1 MHRSRLARLLL
12 LTLALACQPLLAASF
27 DCAQAGTDIEHR
39 ICQDTEL
46 SDLDSQ
52 LGNLYSGLNEAL
64 DEDGREALLR
74 EQRRWIRQRNDCDA
88 SACLRD
94 LYRRRIDALNAQ
106 WRQHQ
111 YAGQP
116 MKITSVQEESWE
128 NGAAL
133 VVRVSVPVEDQAN
146 WRRYLSVEKAGER
159 QSADHW
165 VRSEDGMAVIYPFV
179 DPATVYEVAIEP
191 GLPAINGNA
200 VIRPGEHRIETRRT
214 EPSASFAG
222 DGHVLS
228 SALRRALPV
237 TTLNIDEVELDLF
250 RIVPDRIGVWS
261 RYTDNQRRYY
271 SQLNEFTDNNDLVHT
286 GRFPIEHRR
295 NQRTTTNL
303 DLSDITALDAPG
315 AYLAVLTVPGRYDY
329 NLETNFFTVSDI
341 GVQVRLNSEQMRV
354 NTHSIETGAAL
365 TGVTLSLYDGSELV
379 GRQRVNGEGEAVFEA
394 FYQQGQTLVAER
406 GEHLTVLRYD
416 RNPLDLSAYDNA
428 LTRHQPTQVFAWGPR
443 DLYRPGE
450 TVDVHALLKDYDG
463 RAVDPVP
470 LNVVLYDATG
480 GRAHVETLN
489 VADSGR
495 YEFDY
500 TLSDSAKTGTWR
512 MTYSIPASGGEI
524 LRDYEF
530 QVEEFLPERMELTL
544 FDGDPTQRRR
554 VATRDRVGIP
564 VRGDYLYGAPAS
576 GNKLDGFVVA
586 EVDRHPFERWD
597 SYFFGL
603 DGESIPNPRQA
614 IPETR
619 LDASGAAE
627 VGIPVDNWTEVQSP
641 LALTASISLYES
653 GGRPV
658 TRGTTVTNILSD
670 TLVGLEPQFRDS
682 PSNRSRPG
690 FKAILTDTGGEL
702 LEGGD
707 YRVQLLREDRNYY
720 WTYSESEGWRWH
732 YDPLDYEVFS
742 TTLEFD
748 GRSPTEFSLP
758 VEWGN
763 YRVEVRDAGNTLVNR
778 YRFRTR
784 WSGWSRASADSL
796 KPDQVLMTFERD
808 RYRPGE
814 VARVTLIPPVDGRA
828 HVTVES
834 NDGVLWRTQTEVSA
848 EGTELTIITGSDW
861 NRHDLYVTATV
872 LTPGDME
879 HSVAPKR
886 AFGFAHLPIRRA
898 DAELDVSIA
907 VPERTQPRRPV
918 TAELRLNDGERPD
931 GPVWVSVAAVDVG
944 VLNITRFETP
954 DPVDYLF
961 GARRYDYRFHDVY
974 GRIIENAGFDYAAQ
988 RFGGGFQQSE
998 AELTRGGD
1006 KPDNEVRIVSLQSRA
1021 VRFDADGRAEV
1032 TLDVPDFNGRLRWMA
1047 VAWSAD
1053 RYGSAEADTQVADP
1067 LVTQLSR
1074 PRFLALGD
1082 ESRLAL
1088 DVSNQSGQ
1096 TQTLTVDFG
1105 VSGALTTDDW
1115 SETLTL
1121 DDGARRTLTFPVRAT
1136 GIGTAPIRAR
1146 IRNENGDVDLTRSW
1160 SLGTRSAYPSVTR
1173 KEQAVLG
1180 EGEAWTPALA
1190 IDDLVAS
1197 TVQARL
1203 VVSKTPPI
1211 DITSHFDALL
1221 RYPYGCTEQSTSSG
1235 YPWALVS
1242 PEAADRFGLRRLIED
1257 RFEQPYTDRFRREQL
1272 EAAVDRVLR
1281 RQNSSGGFGVWS
1293 SDGTE
1298 MNWLTVYVADFLTAA
1313 RDAGAQVPNEALNR
1327 TLDRLDAYLRGRTA
1341 IASRWSSDSRYYEF
1355 ATQAYAAYVLA
1366 RSNRAQLAYLRRL
1379 YEQATTLDSRSGLP
1393 WAQLG
1398 YALDLAGDPDLAANA
1413 YDKARTTDYTA
1424 GYYGYYGSA
1433 LRDGALVY
1441 ALLSHAGEADDAQL
1455 LALFEAVRERRWLST
1470 QERNALFQA
1479 AVAGAA
1485 ESGVHTRALLTTA
1498 NFEQRIDQENAFK
1511 TLIGAADLNSMES
1524 VQSLDGTLYT
1534 SLELVGEQRTPPE
1547 PIANQVSI
1555 RRDYFDPDGQPLT
1568 LDRLNSGDLVL
1579 VRLIAAAEQRV
1590 PDGLIVDLLPAGL
1603 ELENQNLANA
1613 SVDLSKLTLDGES
1626 VTDWRQNGEVQ
1637 HVEYRDD
1644 RFVAAVSL
1652 DTWGDTRVYYL
1663 ARAVTPGDYQVPPP
1677 YVEDM
1682 YRPYYHAVGTTPS
1695 RLIIDP

>member
-1 MHRSRLARLLL
+1 MHSRLARLLL
-12 LTLALACQPLLAASF
+12 FTLVFAFQPALAASF

-39 ICQDTEL
+39 ICQNLEL

-52 LGNLYSGLNEAL
+52 LGNLYSGLSDAL
-64 DEDGREALLR
+64 DEDGRDALR
-74 EQRRWIRQRNDCDA
+74 QDQRRWIGQRNDCG
-88 SACLRD
+88 STACLRD
-94 LYRRRIDALNAQ
+94 LYQQRIDALNDQ
-106 WRQHQ
+106 WRQQQ
-111 YAGQP
+111 YEGQP
-116 MKITSVQEESWE
+116 MKITSVQEESWQ

-146 WRRYLSVEKAGER
+146 WRRYLTVTQSGER
-159 QSADHW
+159 QPADHW

-179 DPATVYEVAIEP
+179 DPDTVYDIAIEP

-200 VIRPGEHRIETRRT
+200 VIQPSEHRIETRRT

-237 TTLNIDEVELDLF
+237 TTLNIDEVELDLY
-250 RIVPDRIGVWS
+250 RIAPDKIGVWS
-261 RYTDNQRRYY
+261 RYTGNQRRYY
-271 SQLNEFTDNNDLVHT
+271 SQVNEFSRANELVHT
-286 GRFPIEHRR
+286 GRFPIEHQR

-303 DLSDITALDAPG
+303 DLSDIAALDEPG
-315 AYLAVLTVPGRYDY
+315 AYVAVLTVPGRYDY

-341 GVQVRLNSEQMRV
+341 GVQVRLNTEQMRV
-354 NTHSIETGAAL
+354 NTHSIETGESL
-365 TGVTLSLYDGSELV
+365 TGVTLSLFNGNELV
-379 GRQRVNGEGEAVFEA
+379 GRQRVNRQGEAVFDA
-394 FYQQGQTLVAER
+394 FYQQGQTLIAEK
-406 GEHLTVLRYD
+406 GDQLTVLRYD

-450 TVDVHALLKDYDG
+450 SVDVYALLKDYDG

-480 GRAHVETLN
+480 SRAHVETLN
-489 VADSGR
+489 ATDSGR
-495 YEFDY
+495 YDFDY
-500 TLSDSAKTGTWR
+500 ALSDTAKTGTWR

-544 FDGDPTQRRR
+544 FDGDPTQRHR
-554 VATRDRVGIP
+554 VATRDRVTIP
-564 VRGDYLYGAPAS
+564 VQGDYLYGAPAS

-586 EVDRHPFERWD
+586 EVDRHPFEAWD
-597 SYFFGL
+597 SYSFGL
-603 DGESIPNPRQA
+603 DGETIPNPRQA
-614 IPETR
+614 IPETT
-619 LDASGAAE
+619 LGSDGSKDVE
-627 VGIPVDNWTEVQSP
+627 FTVQNWTEVQSP

-658 TRGTTVTNILSD
+658 TRSTTVTNILTD
-670 TLVGLEPQFRDS
+670 TLVGLEPQFKDR

-690 FKAILTDTGGEL
+690 FKAVLTDKEGNL
-702 LEGGD
+702 LEGEG
-707 YRVQLLREDRNYY
+707 YHVGLLREDRNYY

-742 TTLEFD
+742 TELAFD
-748 GRSPTEFSLP
+748 GQSPTDFSLP

-763 YRVEVRDAGNTLVNR
+763 YRVEIRDSDNNLVNR

-784 WSGWSRASADSL
+784 WSGWGNVSGDSL
-796 KPDQVLMTFERD
+796 KPDQVLMTFEQD
-808 RYRPGE
+808 QYRPGE
-814 VARVTLIPPVDGRA
+814 GARVTLVPPVDGRA

-834 NDGVLWRTQTEVSA
+834 NEGVLWQTQTDVSA
-848 EGTELTIITGSDW
+848 DGTELTIFTGSDW
-861 NRHDLYVTATV
+861 DRHDLYVTATV

-898 DAELDVSIA
+898 DAELDVSIE
-907 VPERTQPRRPV
+907 VPERIRPRQPV
-918 TAELRLNDGERPD
+918 TAELRLNGSERPD

-961 GARRYDYRFHDVY
+961 GARRYDYQFYDVY
-974 GRIIENAGFDYAAQ
+974 GRIIENAGYDYAAQ

-1006 KPDNEVRIVSLQSRA
+1006 KPDNEVQIVSLQSQA
-1021 VRFDADGRAEV
+1021 VEFGDDGRARV

-1047 VAWSAD
+1047 VAWSD
-1053 RYGSAEADTQVADP
+1053 NSYGHTEADTQVADP

-1082 ESRLAL
+1082 ESRLTL
-1088 DVSNQSGQ
+1088 DLSNQSGQ
-1096 TQTLTVDFG
+1096 PQTLTVDFG
-1105 VSGALTTDDW
+1105 VSGALTTNDW

-1121 DDGARRTLTFPVRAT
+1121 ADGARQTLTFPVRAT
-1136 GIGTAPIRAR
+1136 GIGTAPIEAR
-1146 IRNENGDVDLTRSW
+1146 IRNEDGDIDLSRSW

-1180 EGEAWTPALA
+1180 EGETWTPGLA

-1203 VVSKTPPI
+1203 VLSKRPPI

-1242 PEAADRFGLRRLIED
+1242 PELADRFGLRSLIED
-1257 RFEQPYTDRFRREQL
+1257 RFDEPYTDRFRRQQL
-1272 EAAVDRVLR
+1272 EKAVDRVLR

-1313 RDAGAQVPNEALNR
+1313 SDAGAPVPSSAMNL

-1341 IASRWSSDSRYYEF
+1341 VQYRWSTNSRYYEF

-1366 RSNRAQLAYLRRL
+1366 RSNRAPLSYLRRL
-1379 YEQATTLDSRSGLP
+1379 YEQSESVDSRSGLP

-1398 YALDLAGDPDLAANA
+1398 YALDLAGDERLAGEA

-1424 GYYGYYGSA
+1424 GYYGYYGSD
-1433 LRDGALVY
+1433 LRDSALVY
-1441 ALLSHAGEADDAQL
+1441 ALLSKAGQADDSQL
-1455 LALFEAVRERRWLST
+1455 LKLFEAVRERRWLST

-1485 ESGVHTRALLTTA
+1485 DTGVDTRALLTTA
-1498 NFEQRIDQENAFK
+1498 NFEQRIDQSEAFK
-1511 TLIGAADLNSMES
+1511 TLIGAADLDSLES
-1524 VQSLDGTLYT
+1524 VRSLDGTLYT
-1534 SLELVGEQRTPPE
+1534 SLELVGEQKTPPK
-1547 PIANQVSI
+1547 PISNQVSI
-1555 RRDYFDPDGQPLT
+1555 RRDYYDLDGRYLT
-1568 LDRLNSGDLVL
+1568 LDTLNSGDLVM
-1579 VRLIAAAEQRV
+1579 VRLIATAEQRV

-1626 VTDWRQNGEVQ
+1626 VADWQQNDEVL

-1652 DTWGDTRVYYL
+1652 DNWGDTRVYYL

-1677 YVEDM
+1677 YLEDM

-1695 RLIIDP
+1695 RLTIDP